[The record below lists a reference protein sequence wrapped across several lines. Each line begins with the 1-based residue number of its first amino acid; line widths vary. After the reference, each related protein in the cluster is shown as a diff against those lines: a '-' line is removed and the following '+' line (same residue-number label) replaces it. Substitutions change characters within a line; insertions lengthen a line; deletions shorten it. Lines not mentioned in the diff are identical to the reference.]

1 MLKGIQRNFII
12 NLRFLRKKQGY
23 TQQEIADRLGINR
36 KKYNKWE
43 TGVCEPG
50 LKNIEELCNLLDVDY
65 NSLFQ
70 RRILK

>member
-1 MLKGIQRNFII
+1 MLKEIQRNFIT
-12 NLRFLRKKQGY
+12 NLRFLRKKQEY

-36 KKYNKWE
+36 TTYTKWK
-43 TGVCEPG
+43 TGVSEPG
-50 LKNIEELCNLLDVDY
+50 LKNIERLCNLLDVDY